1 MDREADEKKACSAIR
16 TLGFREAIAI
26 RSCLVA
32 HVILKHETI
41 TIGQTTGRHS

>member
-16 TLGFREAIAI
+16 TLGFREAILTS
-26 RSCLVA
+26 RLVA
-32 HVILKHETI
+32 HVILKHKTI

>member
-16 TLGFREAIAI
+16 TLGFREAIWS
-26 RSCLVA
+26 RLVA